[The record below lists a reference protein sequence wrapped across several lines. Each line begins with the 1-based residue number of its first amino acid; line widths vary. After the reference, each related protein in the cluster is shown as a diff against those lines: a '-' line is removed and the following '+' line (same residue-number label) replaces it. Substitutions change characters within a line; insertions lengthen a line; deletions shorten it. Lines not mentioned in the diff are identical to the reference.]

1 MLKELTKIA
10 NKLDKLGLTKEADLL
25 DKIITKMAGM
35 GEGPPAYMSAG
46 PEDSDLQMT
55 EEGELEYPEGTT
67 LMQSR
72 TLPADSMRSETR
84 LSELGKEIFSMIKS
98 AMNNV
103 WEVEGEADRNLFRI
117 ESKINKIKGTLV
129 RSYGNDLDSREDV
142 KESIESL
149 LHIIEKDEGGS
160 SPIPMYPG
168 WAFFG
173 EEEYHLL
180 DTEDYIGNDIQK
192 LTNAVVRLKQYFDNG
207 CNKIENYKD
216 VFAELESET
225 AYSEMN
231 EVAEIIEPA
240 AALVYQVDDI
250 VGSVKKLVDRK
261 YEEFKKLLRPEM
273 KKKTPSAY
281 ILPPDVTGWDRITD
295 TSPEQ
300 ARFEE
305 SQIPI
310 GDADVGDTEDLD
322 WYMRREEEEEED

>member
-55 EEGELEYPEGTT
+55 EEGEFEYPEGRT

-72 TLPADSMRSETR
+72 TLPADSMLSETR
-84 LSELGKEIFSMIKS
+84 LSELAKEIFSMIKN

-103 WEVEGEADRNLFRI
+103 WKVEGEADKALFRI
-117 ESKINKIKGTLV
+117 ESKVNKIKGTLV

-149 LHIIEKDEGGS
+149 LNIIERDEEGI
-160 SPIPMYPG
+160 SPIPTYPG

-180 DTEDYIGNDIQK
+180 DTENYIGNDIQK

-207 CNKIENYKD
+207 CSKIEKYKD
-216 VFAELESET
+216 VFEELESES
-225 AYSEMN
+225 AYREMN

-250 VGSVKKLVDRK
+250 VGSVKPEVDEK

-273 KKKTPSAY
+273 KRKTPSDY
-281 ILPPDVTGWDRITD
+281 ILPPDVTGWDKVTD

-310 GDADVGDTEDLD
+310 GDADVGDLEDLD
-322 WYMRREEEEEED
+322 WYMRRSEEEDED